1 MYLITQITQRLSEI
15 NQLLTTGRQSDFS
28 FEKALKISSF
38 FQDYNDTNQL
48 VKEAGILFNE
58 NAKRLLEN
66 ASSLLAEAEYFLSL
80 DTTELQTMD
89 FEKIFTDH
97 INPFKARCNE
107 TKVIAKDNPHTTASR
122 LYNEWQQEE
131 KRCFCIY
138 CFKPIFLKVLV
149 QRLKSIAGSIVSD
162 VNRVGEKNTV

>member
-1 MYLITQITQRLSEI
+1 M
-15 NQLLTTGRQSDFS
+15 
-28 FEKALKISSF
+28 
-38 FQDYNDTNQL
+38 
-48 VKEAGILFNE
+48 
-58 NAKRLLEN
+58 EN

-80 DTTELQTMD
+80 DTTE

-131 KRCFCIY
+131 KHCFCIY

-162 VNRVGEKNTV
+162 VNRVGEKIP